1 MARPRKKSRE
11 HVGGPRAATP
21 VGDCLRE
28 FFDRSGLGF
37 MMRYPNLDE
46 AWCEIVGE
54 LIAGRARIVAFHG
67 GTVEVAV
74 DSSTLMHE
82 IQFHRTALLQDLRE
96 QVRKP
101 FISNIRFK
109 VAPKWEENEK
119 EER

>member
-1 MARPRKKSRE
+1 MSPTREKSRE
-11 HVGGPRAATP
+11 HVGDRQTATP
-21 VGDCLRE
+21 VGDCLKE

-37 MMRYPNLDE
+37 MMQHPNLHA

-54 LIAGRARIVAFHG
+54 LIAQRARIVAFHR

-101 FISNIRFK
+101 FISNIRFT
-109 VAPKWEENEK
+109 VAPKWEENEQ